1 MDNTNGFG
9 PFNGGSNP
17 SRPIFN
23 SKRKMKKLERKKL
36 ITTVSIMVGTCIGA
50 GVLGI
55 PYIAAQIGF
64 FAALIYIILIGL
76 IILALNLYMGEIAL
90 RTKGKH
96 QIPGYAEKYLGR
108 KGMLLLE
115 FATIFGIYSA
125 IVAYMLGMG
134 ESLSFLIFNNA
145 NYTILIG
152 ILIGLLM
159 AALLWRGLKA
169 LKRYEKIGVGI
180 ILLLLLVIFVIFVK
194 DISFSNLY
202 GFNAASLFVPFGV
215 ILFALT
221 SFHAVP
227 EIEIVLHKNEKLMK
241 KALVLGT
248 AIPIIF
254 YILFAFIVVGV
265 KGMGTPEIATLA
277 LGPVFI
283 LLGIFTMFTS
293 YLSLGVALQDNFKF
307 DERMKRK
314 TAWFLTAIVP
324 IGIFLLTRFFKY
336 FSFIKIL
343 SIGGVISTGIIAILV
358 LQMVKKAKKQGDRKP
373 EYEMPINW
381 FIIGLLSLIFILGVV
396 YELVQLI

>member
-202 GFNAASLFVPFGV
+202 GFNAASLFLPFGV

>member
-1 MDNTNGFG
+1 
-9 PFNGGSNP
+9 
-17 SRPIFN
+17 
-23 SKRKMKKLERKKL
+23 MKKLERKKL

-202 GFNAASLFVPFGV
+202 GFNAASLFLPFGV